1 MAKSTRGNFNCP
13 HCNTAYQVVK
23 AEVGA
28 IDRWVTCRTC
38 RGPLPAR
45 EGKFILKYFFLR
57 QAGRTDPRARR
68 GSQQAKP
75 TRTDS
80 PGD

>member
-1 MAKSTRGNFNCP
+1 MDNQLQLPALQYAFIRS
-13 HCNTAYQVVK
+13 VK
-23 AEVGA
+23 AEVGG
-28 IDRWVTCRTC
+28 DRSL
-38 RGPLPAR
+38 GYLPYSQGTASR
-45 EGKFILKYFFLR
+45 DGKFILKYFFLR